1 MPAQTADVARLWQR
15 LAPERWPLKPEDLP
29 AGSALVGGAVR
40 DALLGRLATEPDL
53 DVVVPQGA
61 IALCRRLAKRLG
73 GSPVVLDQERDIA
86 RLVLAGW
93 TLDLAA
99 WEGDSLE
106 SDLRRR
112 DYSINAIALPLAP
125 GAALLDPSGGLQAL
139 ARGELVAIS
148 SANLRSDPLRLLRG
162 LRLACELGLSLEP
175 QTQTWIAALAELMA
189 AVAGER
195 VLAELEKLCTAP
207 AGHTGLLQVQRSGLL
222 TPWLQQAP
230 PLAALPRLDA
240 THAEALGLQASEWSW
255 ALPLAR
261 LACLADGAALERLR
275 SSRALQK
282 RVQALRQQLQV
293 LGGRPLQALD
303 EAPRLA
309 LQQDLEADLP
319 ALLLLT
325 ADPDSEALLAR
336 WRDPSDPLLHPRPP
350 VNGTVLAQRLQLRPG
365 PGLGHLLQHLCGEQ
379 AFGRLPPG
387 SSADAIDAAAQAWL
401 ARQGEPPA

>member
-15 LAPERWPLKPEDLP
+15 LAPERWPLKAEDLP

-40 DALLGRLATEPDL
+40 DALLGRLAPEPDL

-61 IALCRRLAKRLG
+61 TALCRRLAKRLG
-73 GSPVVLDQERDIA
+73 GSAVVLDQERDIA

-125 GAALLDPSGGLQAL
+125 GAALLDPTGGLQAL
-139 ARGELVAIS
+139 ARGKLVAIS

-175 QTQTWIAALAELMA
+175 QTKAAIVELRELLAG
-189 AVAGER
+189 VAGER

-207 AGHTGLLQVQRSGLL
+207 AGHTGLLQVQHSGLL
-222 TPWLQQAP
+222 TPWLEQAT
-230 PLAALPRLDA
+230 PLAALAQLEVS
-240 THAEALGLQASEWSW
+240 HAEALGLQQSEWSW

-261 LACLADGAALERLR
+261 LACLGDGAAFERLR
-275 SSRALQK
+275 SSRSLQK
-282 RVQALRQQLQV
+282 RVQTLRQQMRV
-293 LGGRPLQALD
+293 LDGRPLQSLD

-309 LQQDLEADLP
+309 LQQALEADLP

-325 ADPDSEALLAR
+325 ADPNSGELLAR
-336 WRDPSDPLLHPRPP
+336 WREPADPLFHPRPP
-350 VNGTVLAQRLQLRPG
+350 INGTVLAQRLQLQPG
-365 PGLGHLLQHLCGEQ
+365 PVLGQLLQHLCREQ

-387 SSADAIDAAAQAWL
+387 SCADAIDAAAQAWL
-401 ARQGEPPA
+401 AQQGEPPA